1 MVRLSK
7 QNPKYSFIKMP
18 NPSYTLNIVQK
29 IGSIKIDDYVHLMI
43 IKNEV
48 FSLMKEIKH
57 LDLEALETASYKIK
71 SNSLK
76 GLANLENLFIG
87 SNTLKNKN
95 IFSYLPNLQH
105 LEFAIERT
113 EDFSSDAFEG
123 LSRLVT
129 LSILGPN
136 LGNYGEDNFVDF
148 SF

>member
-71 SNSLK
+71 SNSSQRFWAIDCCEGIYNKTNLNLK
-76 GLANLENLFIG
+76 
-87 SNTLKNKN
+87 
-95 IFSYLPNLQH
+95 
-105 LEFAIERT
+105 
-113 EDFSSDAFEG
+113 
-123 LSRLVT
+123 
-129 LSILGPN
+129 
-136 LGNYGEDNFVDF
+136 
-148 SF
+148 